1 MRVTYNPISRR
12 FKSVTGAA
20 SDSEQLNIDIEI
32 SGAEACYLVLT
43 RDDDGEIV
51 TYEAEKVG
59 DEFGFTIPPLKT
71 GLYFYRF
78 YADGHKIGKDKFGFG
93 AEGECTGDFQLLVYK
108 SGAKAPRGFH
118 GGVMY
123 QIFPD
128 RFARAEGFG
137 NADGKRLRSDIFGTP
152 EYLPDENGKIK
163 NDDFFGGN
171 FEGIRRKTEY
181 LKSLGVTHVYINP
194 IFKAR
199 SNHRY
204 DTGDY
209 MAFDP
214 LLGTEADFTSL
225 VKTFKKNDI
234 SLVFDGVFNHT
245 GDDSVYF
252 NKYGD
257 YPSVGAYQSKES
269 PYYGWYEF
277 QNFPDEYSSWWGIDV
292 LPSINKNC
300 PPFEEFIT
308 GNGGVLEKY
317 FNLGVGGVRLDV
329 VDELND
335 GFVEKIAAKAKSF
348 GDDKIVI
355 GEVWEDAT
363 NKIAYGTRRKYFLGD
378 ELDSVMNYPL
388 KDAIIGFALGGKA
401 EVLYKT
407 VREQI
412 DNYPFYALNSLMN
425 ILGTH
430 DTPRILT
437 ILGKRGRLE
446 TERSAMAEEKLSPT
460 EKSDAIKMLK
470 CCSLL
475 QFCLYGVPC
484 IYYGD
489 EQITEG
495 NKDPFNRTFFA
506 ENDNKELYEWYSFLS
521 CLRKRYEC
529 FKDGETADIYC
540 NDGLFMF
547 SRNSENKKI
556 YFAVNFGER
565 PMNISFDGTV
575 YEITRGVKL
584 SKIIVKNCDFAIF
597 YKVTE

>member
-1 MRVTYNPISRR
+1 MLVTYDPISHK
-12 FKSVTGAA
+12 FKSVTGAV
-20 SDSEQLNIDIEI
+20 SDSEKLNINIKI
-32 SGAEACYLVLT
+32 IGAESCCLVLT
-43 RDDDGEIV
+43 RDDTGENI
-51 TYEAEKVG
+51 TYAGEKTG
-59 DEFGFTIPPLKT
+59 DEFGFTLPPLKR

-78 YADGHKIGKDKFGFG
+78 FADGRKIGKDNSGFG
-93 AEGECTGDFQLLVYK
+93 AEGEHTDDFQLLVYK
-108 SGAKAPRGFH
+108 SGAKAPRGCH

-137 NADGKRLRSDIFGTP
+137 NAEGKRLRSDVRGIP

-171 FEGIRRKTEY
+171 FEGIRRKTGY
-181 LKSLGVTHVYINP
+181 LKSLGVTHVYLNP
-194 IFKAR
+194 IFKAY

-214 LLGTEADFTSL
+214 LLGDEKDFTSF
-225 VKTFKKNDI
+225 VKTFKNNGI
-234 SLVFDGVFNHT
+234 ALIFDGVFNHT

-252 NKYGD
+252 NKYGN
-257 YPSVGAYQSKES
+257 YPSVGAYQSKAS

-292 LPSINKNC
+292 LPSVNKNC

-317 FNLGVGGVRLDV
+317 FKLGVDGVRLDV
-329 VDELND
+329 VDEIND
-335 GFVEKIAAKAKSF
+335 GFVEKITAKVKSF

-388 KDAIIGFALGGKA
+388 KDAIIEFALSGKA

-437 ILGKRGRLE
+437 VLGKRGRLE
-446 TERSAMAEEKLSPT
+446 TERSRMAEEKLTQS

-495 NKDPFNRTFFA
+495 NKDPFNRTFFV
-506 ENDNKELYEWYSFLS
+506 ENENKELYEWYCFLS
-521 CLRKRYEC
+521 ELRKRYDC
-529 FKDGETADIYC
+529 FKDGETTDVYY
-540 NDGLFMF
+540 NDGLFSF
-547 SRNSENKKI
+547 SRNCENKKI

-565 PMNISFDGTV
+565 PVSIAADGTV

-584 SKIIVKNCDFAIF
+584 SKITVKNCDFAIF

>member
-1 MRVTYNPISRR
+1 MHVTYDPISHK

-20 SDSEQLNIDIEI
+20 SDSEQININIKI
-32 SGAEACYLVLT
+32 SGAESCYLVLT
-43 RDDDGEIV
+43 RDDSGEN
-51 TYEAEKVG
+51 TTCEAERSG
-59 DEFGFTIPPLKT
+59 DEFRFMLPPLRR

-78 YADGHKIGKDKFGFG
+78 YADGRKIGKDGFGFG
-93 AEGECTGDFQLLVYK
+93 AEGEYTDDFQLLVYK

-137 NADGKRLRSDIFGTP
+137 NAEGKRLRNDIYGMP

-171 FEGIRRKTEY
+171 FEGIRRKTHY
-181 LKSLGVTHVYINP
+181 LKSLGVTHVYLNP
-194 IFKAR
+194 IFKAY

-209 MAFDP
+209 MTFDP
-214 LLGTEADFTSL
+214 LLGSEADFTSL
-225 VKTFKKNDI
+225 VKTFKNNDI
-234 SLVFDGVFNHT
+234 SLIFDGVFNHT

-252 NKYGD
+252 NKYGN

-277 QNFPDEYSSWWGIDV
+277 QKFPDEYSSWWGVDI

-300 PPFEEFIT
+300 LPFEEFIT
-308 GNGGVLEKY
+308 GDSGVLENY
-317 FNLGVGGVRLDV
+317 FKLGVGGVRLDV
-329 VDELND
+329 VDEIND
-335 GFVEKIAAKAKSF
+335 RFVEKITSKVKSF

-363 NKIAYGTRRKYFLGD
+363 NKIAYGTRRQYFCGD

-388 KDAIIGFALGGKA
+388 KDAIIDFALSGKA
-401 EVLYKT
+401 EAIYKT
-407 VREQI
+407 VRKQI

-437 ILGKRGRLE
+437 VLGKRGRLE
-446 TERSAMAEEKLSPT
+446 KERSRMAEEKLT
-460 EKSDAIKMLK
+460 QEEKSGAIKMLK

-495 NKDPFNRTFFA
+495 NKDPFNRTFFV
-506 ENDNKELYEWYSFLS
+506 ENENKELYKWYCFLS
-521 CLRKRYEC
+521 ELRKRYDC
-529 FKDGETADIYC
+529 FKDGETADVYY
-540 NDGLFMF
+540 NDGLFSF
-547 SRNSENKKI
+547 SRNCENKKI

-565 PMNISFDGTV
+565 PMSILPDGMA

>member
-1 MRVTYNPISRR
+1 MRVTYDPISRK
-12 FKSVTGAA
+12 FKSVTGAV
-20 SDSEQLNIDIEI
+20 SDSEQLNINIKI
-32 SGAEACYLVLT
+32 IGAESCYLVLT
-43 RDDDGEIV
+43 RDDGGEN
-51 TYEAEKVG
+51 TTCAGEKVG
-59 DEFGFTIPPLKT
+59 DEFGFTLPPLKR

-78 YADGHKIGKDKFGFG
+78 YADGRKIGKDNFGFG
-93 AEGECTGDFQLLVYK
+93 AEGEHTDDFQLLVYK
-108 SGAKAPRGFH
+108 SGTKAPHGFH

-137 NADGKRLRSDIFGTP
+137 NANGKRLRNDIYGTP

-163 NDDFFGGN
+163 NNDFFGGN
-171 FEGIRRKTEY
+171 FEGIRRKTDY
-181 LKSLGVTHVYINP
+181 LKSLGITHVYLNP
-194 IFKAR
+194 IFKAY

-209 MAFDP
+209 MSFDS
-214 LLGTEADFTSL
+214 LLGDEIDFTSL
-225 VKTFKKNDI
+225 VKTLKNNGI
-234 SLVFDGVFNHT
+234 SLIFDGVFNHT

-252 NKYGD
+252 NKYGN
-257 YPSVGAYQSKES
+257 YPSVGAYQSKDS

-277 QNFPDEYSSWWGIDV
+277 QDFPNEYSSWWGIDV

-300 PPFEEFIT
+300 PQFEEFIS

-317 FNLGVGGVRLDV
+317 FKLGVGGVRLDV
-329 VDELND
+329 VDEIND
-335 GFVEKIAAKAKSF
+335 GFVEKIAARAKSF

-363 NKIAYGTRRKYFLGD
+363 NKIAYRTRRKYFWGD

-388 KDAIIGFALGGKA
+388 KDAIIDFALSGKA
-401 EVLYKT
+401 EALYKI

-437 ILGKRGRLE
+437 VLGKRGRLE
-446 TERSAMAEEKLSPT
+446 TERSKMAEEKLTQS

-470 CCSLL
+470 CCSLI

-495 NKDPFNRTFFA
+495 NKDPFNRTFFV
-506 ENDNKELYEWYSFLS
+506 ENENKELYEWYCFLS
-521 CLRKRYEC
+521 ELRKRYDC
-529 FKDGETADIYC
+529 FKDGETSDVYY
-540 NDGLFMF
+540 NDGLFSF
-547 SRNSENKKI
+547 SRSCENKKI

-565 PMNISFDGTV
+565 PMSISVYGTV

-584 SKIIVKNCDFAIF
+584 SKIILKNCDFAIF
-597 YKVTE
+597 YKVME

>member
-1 MRVTYNPISRR
+1 M
-12 FKSVTGAA
+12 
-20 SDSEQLNIDIEI
+20 
-32 SGAEACYLVLT
+32 
-43 RDDDGEIV
+43 
-51 TYEAEKVG
+51 
-59 DEFGFTIPPLKT
+59 
-71 GLYFYRF
+71 
-78 YADGHKIGKDKFGFG
+78 KIGKSYFGFG
-93 AEGECTGDFQLLVYK
+93 EIQDDVRKFQLLVYDYRYFYPENFLGK
-108 SGAKAPRGFH
+108 
-118 GGVMY
+118 VMY

-137 NADGKRLRSDIFGTP
+137 NPDGKRIRNDWGGMP

-171 FEGIRRKTEY
+171 FEGIRRKTDY
-181 LKSLGVTHVYINP
+181 LKSLGVTHVYLNP
-194 IFKAR
+194 IFKAH

-209 MAFDP
+209 MTFDP
-214 LLGTEADFTSL
+214 LLGSEADFTSL
-225 VKTFKKNDI
+225 VKTFKNNDI
-234 SLVFDGVFNHT
+234 SLIFDGVFNHT

-252 NKYGD
+252 NKYGN

-277 QNFPDEYSSWWGIDV
+277 QKFPDEYSSWWGVDI

-300 PPFEEFIT
+300 LPFEEFIT
-308 GNGGVLEKY
+308 GDSGVLEKY
-317 FNLGVGGVRLDV
+317 FKLGAGGVRLDV
-329 VDELND
+329 VDEIND
-335 GFVEKIAAKAKSF
+335 RFVEKITAKVKSF

-363 NKIAYGTRRKYFLGD
+363 NKIAYGTRRKYFWGG

-388 KDAIIGFALGGKA
+388 KDAIIDFALSGKA
-401 EVLYKT
+401 EAIYKT
-407 VREQI
+407 VRKQI

-437 ILGKRGRLE
+437 VLGKRGRLE
-446 TERSAMAEEKLSPT
+446 KERSRMAEEKLT
-460 EKSDAIKMLK
+460 QEEKSGAIKMLK

-495 NKDPFNRTFFA
+495 NKDPFNRTFFV
-506 ENDNKELYEWYSFLS
+506 ENENKELYEWYCFLS
-521 CLRKRYEC
+521 ELRKRYDC
-529 FKDGETADIYC
+529 FKDGETADVYY
-540 NDGLFMF
+540 NDGLFSF
-547 SRNSENKKI
+547 SRNCENKKI
-556 YFAVNFGER
+556 YIAVNFGER
-565 PMNISFDGTV
+565 PMSILPDGMA

>member
-1 MRVTYNPISRR
+1 MHVTYDPISRK

-20 SDSEQLNIDIEI
+20 SDSEQININIKI
-32 SGAEACYLVLT
+32 SGAESCCLVLT
-43 RDDDGEIV
+43 RDDSGEN
-51 TYEAEKVG
+51 TTCEAERSG
-59 DEFGFTIPPLKT
+59 DEFRFTLPPLRR

-78 YADGHKIGKDKFGFG
+78 YADGRKIGKDGFGFG
-93 AEGECTGDFQLLVYK
+93 ADGEYTDDFQLLVYK

-137 NADGKRLRSDIFGTP
+137 NAEGKRLRNDICGMP

-171 FEGIRRKTEY
+171 FEGIRRKTHY
-181 LKSLGVTHVYINP
+181 LKSLGVTHVYLNP
-194 IFKAR
+194 IFKAH

-209 MAFDP
+209 MTFDP
-214 LLGTEADFTSL
+214 LLGSEADFTSL
-225 VKTFKKNDI
+225 VKTFKNNDI
-234 SLVFDGVFNHT
+234 SLIFDGVFNHT
-245 GDDSVYF
+245 GDDSIYF
-252 NKYGD
+252 NKYGN

-277 QNFPDEYSSWWGIDV
+277 QKFPDEYSSWWGVDI

-300 PPFEEFIT
+300 LPFEEFIT
-308 GNGGVLEKY
+308 GDSGVLEKY
-317 FNLGVGGVRLDV
+317 FKLGAGGVRLDV
-329 VDELND
+329 VDEIND
-335 GFVEKIAAKAKSF
+335 RFVEKITAKVKSF

-363 NKIAYGTRRKYFLGD
+363 NKIAYGTRRQYFCGN

-388 KDAIIGFALGGKA
+388 KDAIIDFALSGKA
-401 EVLYKT
+401 EAIYKT
-407 VREQI
+407 VRKQI

-437 ILGKRGRLE
+437 VLGKRGRLE
-446 TERSAMAEEKLSPT
+446 KERSRMAEEKLT
-460 EKSDAIKMLK
+460 QEEKSGAIKMLK

-495 NKDPFNRTFFA
+495 NKDPFNRTFFV
-506 ENDNKELYEWYSFLS
+506 ENENKELYEWYCFLS
-521 CLRKRYEC
+521 ELRKRYDC
-529 FKDGETADIYC
+529 FKDGETADVYY
-540 NDGLFMF
+540 NDGLFSF
-547 SRNSENKKI
+547 SRNCENKKI

-565 PMNISFDGTV
+565 PMSILPDGMA

>member
-1 MRVTYNPISRR
+1 MHVTYDPISHK

-20 SDSEQLNIDIEI
+20 SDSEQININIKI
-32 SGAEACYLVLT
+32 SGAESCYLVLT
-43 RDDDGEIV
+43 RDDSGEN
-51 TYEAEKVG
+51 TTCEAERSG
-59 DEFGFTIPPLKT
+59 DEFRFTLPPLRR

-78 YADGHKIGKDKFGFG
+78 YADGRKIGKDGFGFG
-93 AEGECTGDFQLLVYK
+93 AEGEYTDDFQLLVYK

-137 NADGKRLRSDIFGTP
+137 NAEGKRLRNDIYGMP

-171 FEGIRRKTEY
+171 FEGIRRKTHY
-181 LKSLGVTHVYINP
+181 LKSLDVTHVYLNP
-194 IFKAR
+194 IFKAY

-209 MAFDP
+209 MTFDP
-214 LLGTEADFTSL
+214 LLGSEADFTSL
-225 VKTFKKNDI
+225 VKTFKNNDI
-234 SLVFDGVFNHT
+234 SLIFDGVFNHT

-252 NKYGD
+252 NKYGN

-277 QNFPDEYSSWWGIDV
+277 QKFPDEYSSWWGVDI

-300 PPFEEFIT
+300 LPFEEFIT
-308 GNGGVLEKY
+308 GDSGVLEKY
-317 FNLGVGGVRLDV
+317 FKLGVGGVRLDV
-329 VDELND
+329 VDEIND
-335 GFVEKIAAKAKSF
+335 RFVEKITAKVKSF

-363 NKIAYGTRRKYFLGD
+363 NKIAYGTRRQYFCGN

-388 KDAIIGFALGGKA
+388 KDAIIDFALSGKA
-401 EVLYKT
+401 EAIYKT
-407 VREQI
+407 VRKQI

-437 ILGKRGRLE
+437 VLGKRGRLE
-446 TERSAMAEEKLSPT
+446 KERSRMAEEKLT
-460 EKSDAIKMLK
+460 QEEKSGAIKMLK

-495 NKDPFNRTFFA
+495 NKDPFNRTFFV
-506 ENDNKELYEWYSFLS
+506 ENENKELYEWYCFLS
-521 CLRKRYEC
+521 ELRKRYDC
-529 FKDGETADIYC
+529 FKDGETADVYY
-540 NDGLFMF
+540 NDGLFSF
-547 SRNSENKKI
+547 SRNCENKKI

-565 PMNISFDGTV
+565 PMSILPDGMA

>member
-1 MRVTYNPISRR
+1 MRVTYDPISRR
-12 FKSVTGAA
+12 FKSVTGAV
-20 SDSEQLNIDIEI
+20 SDSEQLNINIEI
-32 SGAEACYLVLT
+32 SGVESCCLVLT
-43 RDDDGEIV
+43 SDDGGENT
-51 TYEAEKVG
+51 TYEGEKSG
-59 DEFGFTIPPLKT
+59 DRFGFTLPPLKR

-78 YADGHKIGKDKFGFG
+78 YADGRKIGKDVCGFG
-93 AEGECTGDFQLLVYK
+93 AEGEHTDDFQLLVYK
-108 SGAKAPRGFH
+108 SGTKAPRGFH

-137 NADGKRLRSDIFGTP
+137 NADGKRLRTDIYGTP
-152 EYLPDENGKIK
+152 DYLPDENGKIK

-171 FEGIRRKTEY
+171 FEGIRRKTDY
-181 LKSLGVTHVYINP
+181 LKSLGVTHVYLNP
-194 IFKAR
+194 IFKAH

-209 MAFDP
+209 LSFDP
-214 LLGTEADFTSL
+214 LLGSEKDFTSL
-225 VKTFKKNDI
+225 VKTFKNNDI
-234 SLVFDGVFNHT
+234 SLIFDGVFNHT

-252 NKYGD
+252 NKYGN
-257 YPSVGAYQSKES
+257 YPSVGAYQSKDS

-277 QNFPDEYSSWWGIDV
+277 QRFPDEYSSWWGIDV

-300 PPFEEFIT
+300 PPFEDFIT
-308 GNGGVLEKY
+308 GNDGVLEKY
-317 FNLGVGGVRLDV
+317 FKLGAGGVRLDV
-329 VDELND
+329 VDEIND
-335 GFVEKIAAKAKSF
+335 GFVEKIAAKVKSF

-388 KDAIIGFALGGKA
+388 KDAIIGFALSGKA
-401 EVLYKT
+401 ETLYKT

-412 DNYPFYALNSLMN
+412 DNYPFHALNSLMN

-437 ILGKRGRLE
+437 VLGKHGRLE
-446 TERSAMAEEKLSPT
+446 KERSGMAEEKLTQT
-460 EKSDAIKMLK
+460 EKRDAIKMLR

-484 IYYGD
+484 VYYGD
-489 EQITEG
+489 EQMTEG
-495 NKDPFNRTFFA
+495 NKDPFNRKFFI
-506 ENDNKELYEWYSFLS
+506 ENENKELYEWYCFLS
-521 CLRKRYEC
+521 GLRERYDC
-529 FKDGETADIYC
+529 FKDGETSDVYC
-540 NDGLFMF
+540 NDGLFSF
-547 SRNSENKKI
+547 SRNCKNKKI

-565 PMNISFDGTV
+565 PMNISFDGMV
-575 YEITRGVKL
+575 YEITQGVKL
-584 SKIIVKNCDFAIF
+584 SKIIVGNCDFAIF